1 MAASDGPLSEIID
14 GYPPMCNL
22 SARFTVPP
30 IPAREVLASL
40 SRKYEKYHPLTF
52 DGLRFD
58 LEEGRILVRSS
69 NTEPIMR
76 LNVEADDRP
85 TAEAL
90 LNRFTEEIEQE
101 LASL

>member
-1 MAASDGPLSEIID
+1 
-14 GYPPMCNL
+14 
-22 SARFTVPP
+22 
-30 IPAREVLASL
+30 
-40 SRKYEKYHPLTF
+40 
-52 DGLRFD
+52 
-58 LEEGRILVRSS
+58 
-69 NTEPIMR
+69 MR